1 MAYQHPGVYIVHVPS
16 NALAIEAAS
25 TSVTAFLGHVR
36 RGARVTAAAGKPI
49 FVSSVS
55 QFAAAFGPLGGGP
68 GGIKNDGANPDTFGH
83 AVNLYF
89 SNGGT
94 KAYIV
99 PLSSTEGTAATV
111 GTPAIAA
118 VAAVAAQ
125 VGPPPVPAVPAVAA
139 IAAQDGIEFAFG
151 GSKRLK
157 LTATSPGLWANTL
170 IARLEAGQLANE
182 FKLTL
187 GLRRAPKVGETLQQA
202 TIETILEV
210 IPGLSGDSASFAQRI
225 AANSTLVTGALENG
239 GAGNALPRNA
249 VMSGGLDPAAP
260 AKADYTAAFKKLQ
273 DYRDVSI
280 LLLPGQAFKTGT
292 ATSEV
297 YDEAITHC
305 EFMQNRLV
313 IVDAAADVALGTP
326 ADVQAAALPTS
337 SYAVLYHP
345 QVSVTNPYFDPD
357 TAPTLKST
365 FDLGPAAAAAGVWA
379 RIDATRGVWK
389 APAGLEAT
397 VRGTLGPKI
406 LIGNDLQDNLNEWG
420 VNCLRAI
427 IGPTVVWGART
438 LATKAK
444 PMFRYV
450 SVRRT
455 QSMIGESL
463 YRSLQAVV
471 FEPNDHKLW
480 SALRASVIDFM
491 DGLHRA
497 GAFQGEK
504 ASDAYFVRCNLG
516 ATMTQGDIDG
526 GIVRVVVG
534 FAPLKP
540 AEFVVV
546 EIQQK
551 VGQAS

>member
-1 MAYQHPGVYIVHVPS
+1 MLYQHPGVYIEHVPS
-16 NALAIEAAS
+16 NALSIEAAS
-25 TSVTAFLGHVR
+25 TSVTAFVGHVR
-36 RGARVTAAAGKPI
+36 RGARVTDVAGKPVFI
-49 FVSSVS
+49 ANAG
-55 QFAAAFGPLGGGP
+55 QYAAIFGPLGGGP
-68 GGIKNDGANPDTFGH
+68 GGIKNDGQVADAFGH

-89 SNGGT
+89 TNGGT

-99 PLSSTEGTAATV
+99 PISSNDGTAATLN
-111 GTPAIAA
+111 TPA
-118 VAAVAAQ
+118 VAAIPA
-125 VGPPPVPAVPAVAA
+125 VGGAPAVPAVAA
-139 IAAQDGIEFAFG
+139 QVGIEFVNAG
-151 GSKRLK
+151 ANRRLV
-157 LTATSPGLWANTL
+157 LTASSPGLWANTL
-170 IARLEAGQLANE
+170 MARLEAGQLPNE
-182 FKLTL
+182 FKLSL
-187 GLRRAPKVGETLQQA
+187 GLRRTPKPNETLQQA
-202 TIETILEV
+202 VFETILEE
-210 IPGLSGDSASFAQRI
+210 IPGLSGNSANFAQRI
-225 AANSTLVTGALENG
+225 SALSGLVTGALENG
-239 GAGNALPRNA
+239 GAANALPRFSL
-249 VMSGGLDPAAP
+249 MSGGVDTTVPV
-260 AKADYTAAFKKLQ
+260 KAEYTKAFKKLQ

-280 LLLPGQAFKTGT
+280 VLLPGQTFKTGT
-292 ATSEV
+292 ATSEI
-297 YDEAITHC
+297 YDEAIAHC
-305 EFMQNRLV
+305 EFMQNRLI
-313 IVDAAADVALGTP
+313 IVDPAPDVTLISP
-326 ADVQAAALPTS
+326 ADVLTAGLPTS
-337 SYAVLYHP
+337 SYSVLYHP

-357 TAPTLKST
+357 TAPTLPRT
-365 FDLGPAAAAAGVWA
+365 FDIGPGAAAAGLWA
-379 RIDATRGVWK
+379 RIDGTRGVWK

-406 LIGNDLQDNLNEWG
+406 LIGNDLQDNLNEFG

-463 YRSLQAVV
+463 YRALQAVV

-480 SALRASVIDFM
+480 AALRASVNDFM

-504 ASDAYFVRCNLG
+504 ASDAYFVRCGLG